1 MSLGDYN
8 AILSNSGKRG
18 GLPSVNSSSRGFRG
32 LMNNQSLIDLGF
44 SGNAFNLS
52 NKIHAFAIVKDWL
65 DRVIVYADR
74 ALFPRALVRHFPILH
89 QTMSL
94 LS

>member
-32 LMNNQSLIDLGF
+32 LMNNQS
-44 SGNAFNLS
+44 
-52 NKIHAFAIVKDWL
+52 
-65 DRVIVYADR
+65 Y
-74 ALFPRALVRHFPILH
+74 
-89 QTMSL
+89 
-94 LS
+94 